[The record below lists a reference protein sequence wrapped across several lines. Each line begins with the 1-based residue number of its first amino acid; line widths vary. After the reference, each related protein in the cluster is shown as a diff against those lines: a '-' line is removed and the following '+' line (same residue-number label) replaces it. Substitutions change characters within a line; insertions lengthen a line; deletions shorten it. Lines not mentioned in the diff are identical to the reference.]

1 MAAESMLLRCCANK
15 KIYVVKICIYAAITR
30 GKESPQKHVARDKK
44 IINTKLTAV
53 KLLTKQELR
62 KIGSVAQNF
71 YEHAVIHKYTYWVNK
86 YIGGVYMENGKK
98 TGS

>member
-1 MAAESMLLRCCANK
+1 MHIRSDNS
-15 KIYVVKICIYAAITR
+15 
-30 GKESPQKHVARDKK
+30 GKGISSKHVARDKK

-62 KIGSVAQNF
+62 KIGSVAQKI
-71 YEHAVIHKYTYWVNK
+71 YEHAVIHKYTYWDNK

-98 TGS
+98 IGS